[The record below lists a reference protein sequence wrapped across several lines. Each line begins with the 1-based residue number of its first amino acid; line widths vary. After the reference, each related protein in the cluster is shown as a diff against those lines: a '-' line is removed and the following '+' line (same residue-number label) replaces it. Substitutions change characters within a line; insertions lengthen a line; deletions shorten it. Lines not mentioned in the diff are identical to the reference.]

1 MKTSESETFSNRVK
15 LNISCET
22 SQSYNFEIKFRAN
35 FKKLMHKSWKFECLF
50 RQIIQPDTKS
60 VQTTGERSR
69 AFVKL
74 EWRNYVDPGAG
85 FSQLTVELNGK

>member
-1 MKTSESETFSNRVK
+1 MNGMKTSESETFSNW
-15 LNISCET
+15 T
-22 SQSYNFEIKFRAN
+22 FRAKLFN
-35 FKKLMHKSWKFECLF
+35 DAIFKKLVHKSWKFECLF
-50 RQIIQPDTKS
+50 RKIIQSDTKL
-60 VQTTGERSR
+60 VQTAGERSR